1 MRNEEPSELQSL
13 QKEQTF
19 MGENI
24 MTENVFIM

>member
-13 QKEQTF
+13 QKEQT